1 MLKQID
7 IKFLL
12 GGIAAMGIGMLTV
25 TGHVQQVIHFADPL
39 NEMFFAAL
47 AFIMGIGCLA
57 ATKK

>member
-1 MLKQID
+1 
-7 IKFLL
+7 
-12 GGIAAMGIGMLTV
+12 MGIGMLTV